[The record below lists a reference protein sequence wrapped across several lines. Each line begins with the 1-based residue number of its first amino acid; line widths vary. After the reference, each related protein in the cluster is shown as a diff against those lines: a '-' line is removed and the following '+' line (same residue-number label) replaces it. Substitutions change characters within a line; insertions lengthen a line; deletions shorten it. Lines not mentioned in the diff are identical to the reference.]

1 MSTNTD
7 SNALDNSTKKPE
19 LTADQCFILYDKGT
33 EAPFTS
39 PLLKEKRTGTYVT
52 ADTQLPVFR
61 SETKFESGSGWPSF
75 FEPILDNV
83 VMEEDISHG
92 MRRVEVL
99 SKDTGVHLGHV
110 FDDGPPP
117 TGKRFCINGEALLF
131 IPD

>member
-1 MSTNTD
+1 MTTD
-7 SNALDNSTKKPE
+7 SQSNKTAKPE

-39 PLLKEKRTGTYVT
+39 PLLQEKRKGTFVT

-75 FEPILDNV
+75 FEPIADNV
-83 VMEEDISHG
+83 VMEDDFSHG
-92 MRRVEVL
+92 IKRTEVL

-110 FDDGPPP
+110 FEDGPAP

-131 IPD
+131 IPDEE

>member
-1 MSTNTD
+1 MSQNH
-7 SNALDNSTKKPE
+7 NSSSAATSSKKPE
-19 LTADQCFILYDKGT
+19 LTPDQCFILYDKGT

-39 PLLKEKRTGTYVT
+39 PLLQEKRNGTYVT

-75 FEPILDNV
+75 FEPIAENIVL
-83 VMEEDISHG
+83 EEDTSHG
-92 MRRVEVL
+92 MKRVEVL

-110 FDDGPPP
+110 FNDGPPP

>member
-1 MSTNTD
+1 MANQN
-7 SNALDNSTKKPE
+7 SNSAQTTKNPE
-19 LTADQCFILYDKGT
+19 LTPDQCFILYDKGT

-39 PLLKEKRTGTYVT
+39 PLLEEKRTGTYVT
-52 ADTQLPVFR
+52 ADTKLPVFR

-75 FEPILDNV
+75 FDPIADNI
-83 VMEEDISHG
+83 VMEEDTSHG
-92 MRRVEVL
+92 MKRVEVL